1 MNRLYDLSR
10 RYDDLL
16 SRYSDMIHERWV
28 IIILIW
34 LLLLGPVF
42 LLFLYMILFGYSA
55 YKYCLEKQYI
65 PSALEC
71 LFTVMI
77 VSPLFYFLYQYVQK
91 ALVLSQELT
100 QFYKSI

>member
-1 MNRLYDLSR
+1 MMI
-10 RYDDLL
+10 DD
-16 SRYSDMIHERWV
+16 RWV

-34 LLLLGPVF
+34 FLLLGPVF

-55 YKYCLEKQYI
+55 YKYCLEKRYI

-77 VSPLFYFLYQYVQK
+77 VSPLLYFLYQYVQR

-100 QFYKSI
+100 QFYKNI